1 MMVDTTK
8 LHAKHQMHQITY
20 AAELIKRMAVWY
32 SHKQRFMKSVLL
44 PQQHVA
50 KFSFTHDRMTQTFTM
65 NFQHYKM
72 LNQNLY
78 Q

>member
-1 MMVDTTK
+1 MMADTAK
-8 LHAKHQMHQITY
+8 LHTKHQMHLMTY

-32 SHKQRFMKSVLL
+32 NHKQRFVKSVLL
-44 PQQHVA
+44 PQYHVA
-50 KFSFTHDRMTQTFTM
+50 KFSFTHNRMTQTFTM
-65 NFQHYKM
+65 NFQYYKM